1 MKGRLPFKKGFSNQM
16 LLQLPAEAVFI
27 PYVKGIGN
35 GFDFTQRHAV
45 KHAE

>member
-1 MKGRLPFKKGFSNQM
+1 M